1 MIHNDP
7 TALPIFLFI
16 VSLAASAVATTG
28 GDSAAA
34 VAALCALAAVAG
46 VLACVLTAR
55 TRAARGIAASLILLL
70 GIAAAVAF
78 SSWRPAGADMFFFAT
93 MFPAFATA
101 VPIFTAC
108 CACVLAAGMETR
120 KVFLA
125 LCAAIAVMVL
135 PRFVVL
141 LFGGL
146 SLLAGSEWLALVASA
161 WFAPAVTIAVTAAI
175 FSLFAYVAK
184 NHELVPGGGGGG
196 VSGGSI
202 SPDWSSF

>member
-28 GDSAAA
+28 GDSATG

-70 GIAAAVAF
+70 GIAAAAAF
-78 SSWRPAGADMFFFAT
+78 SSWRPVDADMFFFAT

-101 VPIFTAC
+101 APMFTAC
-108 CACVLAAGMETR
+108 CACVLAAGMEMR

-125 LCAAIAVMVL
+125 LCAAITVMVL
-135 PRFVVL
+135 PRFAIL

-161 WFAPAVTIAVTAAI
+161 WFAPAVSVAVTAAI

-184 NHELVPGGGGGG
+184 NYELVPGGGGGG

-202 SPDWSSF
+202 SPDWGTF

>member
-70 GIAAAVAF
+70 GIAAAAAF

-101 VPIFTAC
+101 APMFTAC
-108 CACVLAAGMETR
+108 CACVFAAGMETR

-125 LCAAIAVMVL
+125 LCAAITVMVL

-161 WFAPAVTIAVTAAI
+161 WFAPAVSVAVTAAI

-184 NHELVPGGGGGG
+184 NYELVPGGGGGM
-196 VSGGSI
+196 SGGGI
-202 SPDWSSF
+202 SPDWGTF

>member
-16 VSLAASAVATTG
+16 VSLAASVVATTG
-28 GDSAAA
+28 DSATA

-55 TRAARGIAASLILLL
+55 TRAARGIVASVILLL
-70 GIAAAVAF
+70 GIAAAVVF
-78 SSWRPAGADMFFFAT
+78 SSWRPAGADMFFFAA
-93 MFPAFATA
+93 MFPAFAMA
-101 VPIFTAC
+101 APMFSAC
-108 CACVLAAGMETR
+108 CACVFAAGMETR

-125 LCAAIAVMVL
+125 LCAAISVMVL

-146 SLLAGSEWLALVASA
+146 SLLAGSEWLAFVASA
-161 WFAPAVTIAVTAAI
+161 WFAPAVSVAVTAAI

-184 NHELVPGGGGGG
+184 NYELVPGGGGG

-202 SPDWSSF
+202 SPDWGTF

>member
-28 GDSAAA
+28 GDSATG

-46 VLACVLTAR
+46 VLACLLTAR

-101 VPIFTAC
+101 APMFTAC

-125 LCAAIAVMVL
+125 LCAAITVMVL

-146 SLLAGSEWLALVASA
+146 SLLAGSEWLAFAASA
-161 WFAPAVTIAVTAAI
+161 WFAPAVSVAVTAAI

-184 NHELVPGGGGGG
+184 NYELVPGGGGG

-202 SPDWSSF
+202 SPDWGTF

>member
-28 GDSAAA
+28 GDSATA

-55 TRAARGIAASLILLL
+55 SRAARGIAASLILLL

-93 MFPAFATA
+93 MFPAFASA
-101 VPIFTAC
+101 APMFTAC

-125 LCAAIAVMVL
+125 LCAAITVMVL

-146 SLLAGSEWLALVASA
+146 SLLAGSEWLAFVASA
-161 WFAPAVTIAVTAAI
+161 WFAPAVSVAVTAAI

-184 NHELVPGGGGGG
+184 NYELVPGGGGG

-202 SPDWSSF
+202 SPDWSTF

>member
-16 VSLAASAVATTG
+16 VSLAASVVATTG
-28 GDSAAA
+28 DSATA

-55 TRAARGIAASLILLL
+55 TRAARGIVASVILLL
-70 GIAAAVAF
+70 GIAAAVVF
-78 SSWRPAGADMFFFAT
+78 SSLRPAGADMFFFAT
-93 MFPAFATA
+93 MFPAFAA
-101 VPIFTAC
+101 AAPMFTAC
-108 CACVLAAGMETR
+108 CACVLAAGMERR

-146 SLLAGSEWLALVASA
+146 SLLAGSEWLAFAASA
-161 WFAPAVTIAVTAAI
+161 WFAAAVRVAVTAAI

-184 NHELVPGGGGGG
+184 KYELVPGGGGG

-202 SPDWSSF
+202 SPDWGTF

>member
-28 GDSAAA
+28 GDSATA

-55 TRAARGIAASLILLL
+55 TRAARGIAASLILLI

-101 VPIFTAC
+101 APMFTAC

-146 SLLAGSEWLALVASA
+146 SLLAGSEWLAFVASA
-161 WFAPAVTIAVTAAI
+161 WFAPAVSVAVTAAI

-184 NHELVPGGGGGG
+184 NYELVPGGGG

-202 SPDWSSF
+202 SPDWGTF